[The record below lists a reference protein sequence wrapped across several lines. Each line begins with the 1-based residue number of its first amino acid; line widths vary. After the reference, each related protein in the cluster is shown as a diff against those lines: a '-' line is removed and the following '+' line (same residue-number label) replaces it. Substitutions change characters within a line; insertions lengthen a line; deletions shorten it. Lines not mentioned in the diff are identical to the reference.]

1 MHVSIDEAGDFVFPN
16 SPTPKKSSVVSFT
29 IPDEYL
35 DDVNKDYLSLKKSWG
50 FSTEVKGSKLNEKQI
65 SDVISLLRNHNV
77 LVEIVWLD
85 IATHSK
91 ESVEQYKEHQADK
104 LIENLTDKHNEN
116 IITHLHAY
124 IDRLKKLPNQ
134 LFQQGMITIE
144 LMKRILENSP
154 FYYSQSMPKELGMFN
169 WIIDAKDSNVNK
181 INYEEIWSTLLM
193 PILQTNFSMGVLEY
207 GDYSYFSKYDFAFKD
222 MTDFQRSLIS
232 KNSIG
237 HTNIK
242 KLISEN
248 LSFEESSSIIGL
260 QLVDIIATTF
270 DRQWMEIWDQKD
282 GVT

>member
-1 MHVSIDEAGDFVFPN
+1 
-16 SPTPKKSSVVSFT
+16 
-29 IPDEYL
+29 
-35 DDVNKDYLSLKKSWG
+35 
-50 FSTEVKGSKLNEKQI
+50 
-65 SDVISLLRNHNV
+65 
-77 LVEIVWLD
+77 
-85 IATHSK
+85 
-91 ESVEQYKEHQADK
+91 
-104 LIENLTDKHNEN
+104 
-116 IITHLHAY
+116 
-124 IDRLKKLPNQ
+124 
-134 LFQQGMITIE
+134 MITIE

-270 DRQWMEIWDQKD
+270 DRQ
-282 GVT
+282 